1 MLPQEMWTWF
11 FWSKFSTN
19 SPLNLY
25 YHKLFL
31 YFKKFSM
38 YQPVFGDDK
47 ILMLFRVLQENMWL
61 RRYMTRVLHRIQKGP
76 LFTTSELLIW
86 YCQNTNTHG
95 PGRVIAGGPKKRTA
109 WMLITL
115 TVLCVMLWQW
125 YEIAQ
130 EYLSYGVTV
139 TVTMG
144 FQKLNFPAVTIC
156 NLNPYRFSAINKYIE
171 ELDNYT
177 QLVLNGLYT
186 EVGRDE
192 WKFTRGLAKHWDFT
206 PLVWIEK
213 LPNGFRVTD
222 IVSEKCE
229 WQKGTLSQ
237 VVQSNMVLQDNCL
250 SQEQPRGSEKV
261 IGFRLCDLSGHECLY
276 KVFNSAVNAI
286 RSWYQ
291 LQLLDLLGD
300 LSQAD
305 KAKLGYTAKD
315 LIHACIF
322 SGQTCEAKS
331 QARNF
336 SSFFHPI
343 YGNCY
348 TINSGDDPLQVSN
361 PGVEFVADTSLCES
375 ESETS
380 VSESAFSSLGLHGSI
395 VQACQALGMVLGSQ
409 SHHVTRTE
417 SGQQMMHNFQLA
429 SFGCGEV
436 DGPGCSGSTSMSLIL
451 SIDQHD
457 YVPYLMRSAGALVML
472 HPQGS
477 YPFLQ
482 EGGIYILPGM
492 ETSIGIEMEDIELL
506 GPPYSNCTKDGL
518 DLSVPNLYNMTYSFQ
533 VCLTSC
539 FQMHMVRECG
549 CGYYLYPLPPGAE
562 YCQKNS
568 HWAYCYDK
576 LFHRL
581 SHENTSC
588 MDACKQPCSD
598 KEYQMTI
605 SMADWP
611 SETSEKWIFHILSKE
626 KNTSGGAKINRNNI
640 MKVNL
645 YFEEFNHKTTMESP
659 AQTLIT
665 LLSNFGG
672 LFGLWMGGSVL
683 CIIEA
688 AEIIVDLMWIGI
700 IWLAAKMKELRARSQ
715 KQPSFSD
722 APPSIQQLEQQGHVN
737 SVCETETVPGVG
749 DSGGPPPAQTEEV
762 ESAQQPIPSTPPP
775 KYEALN
781 VRCPHLLKCDSD
793 RWEEFVDRL

>member
-1 MLPQEMWTWF
+1 
-11 FWSKFSTN
+11 
-19 SPLNLY
+19 
-25 YHKLFL
+25 
-31 YFKKFSM
+31 M

-361 PGVEFVADTSLCES
+361 PGVEF
-375 ESETS
+375 
-380 VSESAFSSLGLHGSI
+380 G
-395 VQACQALGMVLGSQ
+395 
-409 SHHVTRTE
+409 
-417 SGQQMMHNFQLA
+417 
-429 SFGCGEV
+429 
-436 DGPGCSGSTSMSLIL
+436 MSLIL

-568 HWAYCYDK
+568 HWDRGSAYGVAWELQRGSYNVRQRVDVRGSLGEKGKSKNLAKTADEGTNFDGGSLRAGQNPCILKLFFDLLMEPSPVFCPMSNVFSYCYYK
-576 LFHRL
+576 LYHRL

>member
-1 MLPQEMWTWF
+1 
-11 FWSKFSTN
+11 
-19 SPLNLY
+19 
-25 YHKLFL
+25 
-31 YFKKFSM
+31 
-38 YQPVFGDDK
+38 
-47 ILMLFRVLQENMWL
+47 MWL
-61 RRYMTRVLHRIQKGP
+61 RKYMTRALHRIQKGP

-95 PGRVIAGGPKKRTA
+95 PGRIIAGGPKKRTA

-186 EVGRDE
+186 NVGRDE
-192 WKFTRGLAKHWDFT
+192 WKFSHGLTKHWEFT

-213 LPNGFRVTD
+213 FPNGFRVTE
-222 IVSEKCE
+222 IVSGRCE
-229 WQKGTLSQ
+229 WKNGTLPQ
-237 VVQSNMVLQDNCL
+237 VVPSMMVLQDNRL
-250 SQEQPRGSEKV
+250 SQEQPKGNKKV

-276 KVFNSAVNAI
+276 KVFNCAVNAI
-286 RSWYQ
+286 RAWYQ

-322 SGQTCEAKS
+322 SGQICEAKS
-331 QARNF
+331 QARNL

-348 TINSGDDPLQVSN
+348 TFNSEDDDPLQVSN
-361 PGVEFVADTSLCES
+361 PGMEF
-375 ESETS
+375 
-380 VSESAFSSLGLHGSI
+380 G
-395 VQACQALGMVLGSQ
+395 
-409 SHHVTRTE
+409 
-417 SGQQMMHNFQLA
+417 
-429 SFGCGEV
+429 
-436 DGPGCSGSTSMSLIL
+436 MSLIL

-457 YVPYLMRSAGALVML
+457 YIPHLMSSAGALVML

-482 EGGIYILPGM
+482 EGGIHILPGM
-492 ETSIGIEMEDIELL
+492 ETSVGIEVEDIELL

-533 VCLTSC
+533 VCLSSC

-549 CGYYLYPLPPGAE
+549 CGYYLYPLPPGTE

-568 HWAYCYDK
+568 HWAYCYYK
-576 LFHRL
+576 LYNRL

-598 KEYQMTI
+598 KDYQMTI

-626 KNTSGGAKINRNNI
+626 KNMSAGTKINRNDI
-640 MKVNL
+640 MKLNL
-645 YFEEFNHKTTMESP
+645 YFEEFNHKTTKESP

-700 IWLAAKMKELRARSQ
+700 IWLTAKTKELRARAQ
-715 KQPSFSD
+715 NHQPSFSD

-737 SVCETETVPGVG
+737 SACETETVPGVG
-749 DSGGPPPAQTEEV
+749 DGGDPPAAQTDEV
-762 ESAQQPIPSTPPP
+762 ESVQQPIPSTPPP

-781 VRCPHLLKCDSD
+781 VRCPHLLKCDSK